1 MEGAVQ
7 AVVINE
13 NDIDLDVIGNCLPR
27 SICGSGLIDA
37 VAVLLELGIIDQT
50 GRFANPGKLPPAIRS
65 RIIKHNNQLAF
76 VLAERRAT
84 SDERL
89 LLTQQD
95 IREVQLAKAA
105 IRAGIKL
112 LQKKISAGGHLTV
125 GLKDDDIKQV
135 LLAGAFGN
143 YIRRESALRIGLLP
157 DVPLERIH
165 FVGNA
170 AASGAEM
177 ILLSRK
183 CRTQAKK
190 LARKIQ
196 YLEIAHEPDFQSVFA
211 DSMLF

>member
-1 MEGAVQ
+1 
-7 AVVINE
+7 
-13 NDIDLDVIGNCLPR
+13 
-27 SICGSGLIDA
+27 
-37 VAVLLELGIIDQT
+37 
-50 GRFANPGKLPPAIRS
+50 
-65 RIIKHNNQLAF
+65 
-76 VLAERRAT
+76 
-84 SDERL
+84 
-89 LLTQQD
+89 
-95 IREVQLAKAA
+95 
-105 IRAGIKL
+105 
-112 LQKKISAGGHLTV
+112 V